1 METKEAQKKVLHIFA
16 GKAKTFALS
25 GGTALG
31 IYYLKHRSSAD
42 LDFFSPEY
50 NLKEINELVGT
61 LKKALECK
69 VKLEADFVAADRG
82 RVRFYSVFAKGL
94 ERPLKI
100 DFIEDVLFDHPPIKK
115 INGLRIYDV
124 KNIYLKALE

>member
-69 VKLEADFVAADRG
+69 VKLETDFVAADRG
-82 RVRFYSVFAKGL
+82 RVRLILLRMCYL
-94 ERPLKI
+94 IIRRLKKLTAYA
-100 DFIEDVLFDHPPIKK
+100 FMM
-115 INGLRIYDV
+115 
-124 KNIYLKALE
+124 